1 MPNEQQQRLFTLTD
15 HPTAHYLIAGWRRQ
29 WSNGGRISSGLPR
42 YLIEKNDAR
51 QIGQLTDYVNRMC
64 YPFQVAGTHDAFR
77 PAAAFHEGLP
87 SAAMSR
93 QNAFYEIGNG
103 LIVFLGEEPWFRL
116 DIYAAA
122 FFAAIAALGIRQTVA
137 VEGVNGPAPPDLERR
152 ITCVY
157 SRPEMRDTLERYG
170 VQFSSYGS
178 RGRQGPTIGMALV
191 SIAHYEHPDVQMFRM
206 GAMAPMYPFMTS
218 NNNQV
223 GITRI
228 TVPITTSCAACAP
241 CSKLIWTCRSWNSW
255 AAGNR
260 KTCWTTWNA
269 WAVPTAKRARLST
282 RCGWTTSTR
291 PSWSRW
297 TWIRPWTRRWKTSC
311 ATSANRPRATPSP
324 APAIPVGT
332 GTGLPSSRPR
342 H

>member
-122 FFAAIAALGIRQTVA
+122 FFAAIAALGIQQTVA

-218 NNNQV
+218 SNNQV
-223 GITRI
+223 GITQDH
-228 TVPITTSCAACAP
+228 
-241 CSKLIWTCRSWNSW
+241 RSYYDILRRLRSLFKIDMDLSELEQLGSRESQDLLDNLERLGRSNSE
-255 AAGNR
+255 
-260 KTCWTTWNA
+260 
-269 WAVPTAKRARLST
+269 ARQIIDQVRLDYQY
-282 RCGWTTSTR
+282 
-291 PSWSRW
+291 
-297 TWIRPWTRRWKTSC
+297 
-311 ATSANRPRATPSP
+311 TPFVEPVDLDP
-324 APAIPVGT
+324 ALDQALENILRDIGEPP
-332 GTGLPSSRPR
+332 LRDP
-342 H
+342 